1 MSYEEELISEISFKF
16 KPKQMA
22 ALPGVTKKDREIV
35 KFDGVDFYTNEILRQ
50 KFIMSLMKHTPTKT
64 HATIEKLVAKKIIIP
79 AFLTKSAFSWY
90 VKNKLDPEQDDKMSG
105 IRGFYIPSKKKI
117 FVLIDAGYKVLGW
130 VPDQY
135 LAGVT
140 LHECMHMAAK
150 KDPQKFIQTNIKPL
164 YDYYSTFLDYIFIT
178 NKNIDKKDV
187 IKWITYMYGFETRK
201 NGLSSGEYGLLI
213 DNSVR
218 AHTQLEKK
226 EMINRTIHII
236 KYAFG
241 TYGASGSKLMNV
253 IREHPNVYKSLMIS
267 YIKAFG
273 FRPRTL
279 AYQELFTPS
288 EVICILATM
297 ELGKN
302 RYVSDTLDILL

>member
-1 MSYEEELISEISFKF
+1 MSYLEDLKEISFKF

-22 ALPGVTKKDREIV
+22 ALPGITKKDREVV
-35 KFDGVDFYTNEILRQ
+35 KFSGVDFYTNENLRQ
-50 KFIMSLMKHTPTKT
+50 KFIMSLMKHTPVKVHT
-64 HATIEKLVAKKIIIP
+64 TIEKLVEKKIIIP
-79 AFLTKSAFSWY
+79 AFLTKSTFSWY

-105 IRGFYIPSKKKI
+105 VRGFYIPKEKKI

-150 KDPQKFIQTNIKPL
+150 KDPKKFLQVNIKPL
-164 YDYYSTFLDYIFIT
+164 YDYYSTFLDYVFIT
-178 NKNIDKKDV
+178 NKNIDKADV
-187 IKWITYMYGFETRK
+187 VKWITYLYGFETRK
-201 NGLSSGEYGLLI
+201 NGLASGEYGTLI
-213 DNSVR
+213 DKAVKS
-218 AHTQLEKK
+218 HTQLEHK
-226 EMINRTIHII
+226 EMVNRIIHII
-236 KYAFG
+236 KYTFG
-241 TYGASGSKLMNV
+241 TYGANGSKLMNI
-253 IREHPNVYKSLMIS
+253 IREQSNVYRALMTS